1 MNALHTIPQ
10 AKAQDMVHLLTVLG
24 DQFEA
29 DHNPAWWPIAQA
41 AMTLEGLRQCIE
53 ALRGGWATTDHFN
66 VLADCRDML
75 SLAAAEKRDDAVQA
89 VCDVGFVALDNMK
102 VRYAK
107 LKRIGASGEELQAL
121 MALVDVSED
130 FWKRQSGGLF
140 VDADKAMCKARD
152 GYREGAR

>member
-1 MNALHTIPQ
+1 MRKSCKRMARRATAPTMVAL
-10 AKAQDMVHLLTVLG
+10 LL
-24 DQFEA
+24 
-29 DHNPAWWPIAQA
+29 NPEVSLQ
-41 AMTLEGLRQCIE
+41 ERQCIE

-102 VRYAK
+102 ARYAK

-140 VDADKAMCKARD
+140 VDADKAMCRARD